1 MQNGEVYSEYTPVEQ
16 KTYKAWEWPME
27 TTGGVLE
34 SSSLAGALP
43 AVNGNKN
50 WLIWLQE
57 FRENVLSNLSDSS
70 FNRSICEVL
79 LNQKFFNGIGNYLR
93 AEILFRL
100 GIAPFE
106 VARKV
111 LEPIKDQ
118 EESGVK
124 KEGQDLL
131 DLCHSIPLEVL
142 GLGYGKG
149 VIVDKAVAGQNCVK
163 SRITKNTL
171 PYCFCAPL
179 YVGIVGKWIGIQ
191 IASEYQAIN
200 FLNTTV

>member
-1 MQNGEVYSEYTPVEQ
+1 
-16 KTYKAWEWPME
+16 ME
-27 TTGGVLE
+27 TTGGVFHG
-34 SSSLAGALP
+34 SSLAGALP
-43 AVNGNKN
+43 AVNSSKN

-70 FNRSICEVL
+70 FNRAICEVL

-142 GLGYGKG
+142 SLGYGKG
-149 VIVDKAVAGQNCVK
+149 VSSKLWQGRVYCLKG
-163 SRITKNTL
+163 RIPMRAL

-179 YVGIVGKWIGIQ
+179 YVGLVGKWIGIQ
-191 IASEYQAIN
+191 IASEYQAIY
-200 FLNTTV
+200 FLNTTW